1 VICFD
6 SDFECGNGKSFVPT
20 GPSRYRMEVV
30 GDKQVYCYYF
40 CFDLTSPGQPAQI
53 ELEVWHDSAIDD
65 APGFISH
72 FPCTIWVRAPHGAG
86 GFQALDPAHCRTF
99 DDHLVIRL
107 DLPADQAVRITNLWP
122 SPCSETNAFLERL
135 AAERQDRC
143 QVFSVG
149 RSVQGRELVGIR
161 TGTAGRPR
169 ILCIAGQ
176 HPIEFS
182 GTWGMRAVADFVTSR
197 LAEAAR
203 IRDRF
208 EVEVVPH
215 VNPDG
220 AAAGR
225 NGFNAEGLDM
235 YRAFGATPE
244 AAEPEAHESRLL
256 WRWALSAPPAL
267 WLNIHNYLGWRLF
280 AEPPFDGYYTVP
292 STFFADAGQRQ
303 RYEALCDAVR
313 LLTDG
318 PSGHL
323 NAAAHEANSLCYQM
337 ARRHGV
343 PHVFYEINGSTG
355 GAFSSARRA
364 VHVFRTA
371 MEVMLAA
378 SA

>member
-1 VICFD
+1 MIRFS
-6 SDFECGNGKSFVPT
+6 SDFECGNGKSFT
-20 GPSRYRMEVV
+20 QLGPSRYRLEVV
-30 GDKQVYCYYF
+30 GDKPVYCYYY
-40 CFDLTSPGQPAQI
+40 CFDVESPGEAAAI
-53 ELEVWHDSAIDD
+53 AVEVWHDPLINDV
-65 APGFISH
+65 PGFISH
-72 FPCTIWVRAPHGAG
+72 FPGTVWVRAQG
-86 GFQALDPAHCRTF
+86 GPSYFHALDAACCQFHE
-99 DDHLVIRL
+99 DHLVL
-107 DLPADQAVRITNLWP
+107 HLELPADRPLRVTNLWP
-122 SPCSETNAFLERL
+122 CPCSDTDAFLEGL
-135 AAERQDRC
+135 AALRADRC

-149 RSVQGRELVGIR
+149 RSLQGRELTGIR
-161 TGTAGRPR
+161 TGTPGQPR
-169 ILCIAGQ
+169 LLCVAGQ

-197 LAEAAR
+197 LPEAAR
-203 IRDRF
+203 IREHF

-235 YRAFGATPE
+235 YRAFGAQPD
-244 AAEPEAHESRLL
+244 APEPEAHESRLL
-256 WRWALSAPPAL
+256 WRWACQAPPAL
-267 WLNIHNYLGWRLF
+267 WFNIHNYLGWRSF

-292 STFFADAGQRQ
+292 SSLYAEAAQQQ

-323 NAAAHEANSLCYQM
+323 RAAAHEPNTLCYQL

-355 GAFSSARRA
+355 GAFASARRA

-371 MEVMLAA
+371 MGVLLP
-378 SA
+378 